1 MRVILHKSFKSIIFG
16 QELGTNDKISFALRN
31 RTTNFSMYFIIKILE
46 SLTLCNN
53 FHENP
58 LINKNVIVV

>member
-1 MRVILHKSFKSIIFG
+1 MFG
-16 QELGTNDKISFALRN
+16 QVLGTNGKIPFALRN
-31 RTTNFSMYFIIKILE
+31 RTTNFSMYFIIKTLE
-46 SLTLCNN
+46 SLTLCDN